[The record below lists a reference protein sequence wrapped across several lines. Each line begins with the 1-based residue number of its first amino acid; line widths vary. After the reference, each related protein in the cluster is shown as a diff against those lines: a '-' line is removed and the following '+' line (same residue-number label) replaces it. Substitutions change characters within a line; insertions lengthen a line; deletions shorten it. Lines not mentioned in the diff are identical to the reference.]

1 MAERVQQVKGPG
13 ARPPRGVKPQV
24 KNPMKIFTR
33 IMKYAL
39 KDYTVHC
46 IAVVIA
52 IFVNVLANVQGTMFM
67 QTLIDDYIVPML
79 KDGSRDFSGLAHAIT
94 RVAGFYA
101 IGVAVTLLYSQIMV
115 NITQG
120 TLRSLRDDLFTH
132 MQDLPIKYFDTH
144 AHGDICLLYTSPSPR
159 D

>member
-67 QTLIDDYIVPML
+67 QTLIGRLDRYL
-79 KDGSRDFSGLAHAIT
+79 N
-94 RVAGFYA
+94 
-101 IGVAVTLLYSQIMV
+101 LLERFIRL
-115 NITQG
+115 
-120 TLRSLRDDLFTH
+120 LRIR
-132 MQDLPIKYFDTH
+132 KK
-144 AHGDICLLYTSPSPR
+144 
-159 D
+159 

>member
-67 QTLIDDYIVPML
+67 KTLIDGYITPML
-79 KDGSRDFSGLAHAIT
+79 TQRIRILARCSTQFCGWPDFTGSVLW
-94 RVAGFYA
+94 
-101 IGVAVTLLYSQIMV
+101 
-115 NITQG
+115 
-120 TLRSLRDDLFTH
+120 LRSFRTV
-132 MQDLPIKYFDTH
+132 P
-144 AHGDICLLYTSPSPR
+144 
-159 D
+159 

>member
-46 IAVVIA
+46 IAVYENA
-52 IFVNVLANVQGTMFM
+52 
-67 QTLIDDYIVPML
+67 D
-79 KDGSRDFSGLAHAIT
+79 
-94 RVAGFYA
+94 
-101 IGVAVTLLYSQIMV
+101 
-115 NITQG
+115 
-120 TLRSLRDDLFTH
+120 
-132 MQDLPIKYFDTH
+132 
-144 AHGDICLLYTSPSPR
+144 
-159 D
+159 